1 MRQPPR
7 ELSADTKRK
16 LSEALRRRWD
26 QRRAERKLGEL
37 DELGPCPPGE
47 RGHERPG
54 DFYRA
59 PIISQELRAA
69 LLAGQ
74 NGACPICGAT
84 GEELVLDHSHASGR
98 IRGLLCARCNISLA
112 WFRDDPKMLRGAAN
126 YLEAADDRGRVNSL
140 NRGRFE
146 TVNADAFGD
155 QQAAADSYR
164 QRSS

>member
-16 LSEALRRRWD
+16 LSEALRRRWA

-74 NGACPICGAT
+74 
-84 GEELVLDHSHASGR
+84 
-98 IRGLLCARCNISLA
+98 RGPSFGSETCFMA
-112 WFRDDPKMLRGAAN
+112 
-126 YLEAADDRGRVNSL
+126 EGRVTILLHGTSVPTSL
-140 NRGRFE
+140 R
-146 TVNADAFGD
+146 
-155 QQAAADSYR
+155 R
-164 QRSS
+164 QVRWDPDR